1 MANLAKKNEC
11 QTYLFR
17 YLCILN
23 IYIMLKFYQSYL
35 QFISVI
41 SPKLASNIAFKL
53 FCTPINKKLRDREI
67 EIIKSAKAENIPF
80 EDIYIKKYTWGN
92 GNKTALL
99 VHGWESNAGSLGA
112 FVQLLTENNY
122 KVIGF
127 DCPAHG
133 QSGGKQTTLFRNS
146 DAALLICNQLDHID
160 IAITHSFGSVVLMN
174 AILHNKSISLDK
186 LVMITTPNE
195 LQKAFNDFYDLLKIN
210 NRVRLLMEQKI
221 EKRYNI
227 KIKEMT
233 ASVLCHQ
240 LHLKHAIIVHDK
252 QDKVIPFNNAEIVA
266 KNLKNCQLVP
276 IENAGHYKILWDKR
290 VVDLV
295 AKEIN

>member
-1 MANLAKKNEC
+1 
-11 QTYLFR
+11 
-17 YLCILN
+17 
-23 IYIMLKFYQSYL
+23 MLKFYQLFLKFLSIISTSY
-35 QFISVI
+35 
-41 SPKLASNIAFKL
+41 AANTAFKL
-53 FCTPINKKLRDREI
+53 FCTPINKKLRHREI
-67 EIIKSAKAENIPF
+67 EVIKSAKAENIAF
-80 EDIYIKKYTWGN
+80 EDTYIKKYTWGN
-92 GNKTALL
+92 GSKTALL

-112 FVQLLTENNY
+112 FVKLLTENNY
-122 KVIGF
+122 TVIGF

-174 AILHNKSISLDK
+174 AILHNKNISLDK

-195 LQKAFNDFYDLLKIN
+195 LQKAFDDFYNLLKIN
-210 NRVRLLMEQKI
+210 NRVRQLMEQKI

-227 KIKEMT
+227 KIKDMT

-252 QDKVIPFNNAEIVA
+252 QDKVIPFHNAETVA
-266 KNLKNCQLVP
+266 KNLKNCQLIP
-276 IENAGHYKILWDKR
+276 IDNAGHYKILWDKR
-290 VVDLV
+290 VLDLV
-295 AKEIN
+295 EKEIK